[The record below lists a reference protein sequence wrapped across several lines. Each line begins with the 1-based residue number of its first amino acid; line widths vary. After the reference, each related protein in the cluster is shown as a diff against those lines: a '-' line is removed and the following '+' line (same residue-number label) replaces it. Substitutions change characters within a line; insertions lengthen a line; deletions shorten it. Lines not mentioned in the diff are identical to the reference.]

1 MSRASPHLRSSD
13 KRSSQTVD
21 HRLKR
26 RHIYHLTGYDP
37 IDCDAQYRRFARQLQ
52 QFERTWPARAIISEI
67 ARSSEQCRAWW
78 TVQAHGADW
87 QVEAVHE
94 LLLWGDIVRADLA
107 RPLPLRLGR
116 AALAYFDFI
125 ATGTLFRYFRANWRF
140 ALFALFPA
148 LLLSLFAAVAC
159 FLARMAVGCCGLA
172 GPQELMLGMTLAVAV
187 FFALLQW
194 PGRRWRAQHTLELWT
209 VAHDYVYGRRKDIEA
224 RLDRF
229 AELIVTRARKA
240 QVDEIVLVGHSMGAM
255 LALDLIDRALVKDPQ
270 LGRRGTAVCVLTVG
284 AIIPK
289 FTLHPAASSLRR
301 RIARV
306 VAEPSIA
313 WAEVQSRIDPMSFY
327 TFDPA
332 TLTRSGERLSGKPV
346 IRQVEMEQMLTPE
359 SYARYRLDY
368 MRLHYQ
374 PVMASEKR
382 APYDYFMMICGPA
395 RFRSWTV
402 SPRGLLDFLEADS
415 SPAGTYTQLSCCRPH
430 ASPPGWS
437 APGSGTHRV
446 DTGSQVPLA
455 IC

>member
-1 MSRASPHLRSSD
+1 MSSASPHLHSSD
-13 KRSSQTVD
+13 KQSSQTVD

-26 RHIYHLTGYDP
+26 RHVYHLTGYDP
-37 IDCDAQYRRFARQLQ
+37 IDCDAQYRRFTRQIQ
-52 QFERTWPARAIISEI
+52 QFERTWTARASISEI
-67 ARSSEQCRAWW
+67 MRSREQCCARW

-107 RPLPLRLGR
+107 RPLLLRLGR
-116 AALAYFDFI
+116 AAIAYCDFI
-125 ATGTLFRYFRANWRF
+125 ATGTMFRYFRANWRF
-140 ALFALFPA
+140 ALFALFPG

-159 FLARMAVGCCGLA
+159 CLARVAVGCCGLP
-172 GPQELMLGMTLAVAV
+172 GPQELLLGMIMAAVV

-209 VAHDYVYGRRKDIEA
+209 VARDYVYGRRKDIEA

-229 AELIVTRARKA
+229 AELIVTRAREA
-240 QVDEIVLVGHSMGAM
+240 QVDEILLVGHSMGAM
-255 LALDLIDRALVKDPQ
+255 LALDLIDRALARDPQ
-270 LGRRGTAVCVLTVG
+270 LGRCGTAVCVLTVG

-289 FTLHPAASSLRR
+289 FALHPAATSLRR

-313 WAEVQSRIDPMSFY
+313 WAEVQARIDPMSFY

-346 IRQVEMEQMLTPE
+346 IRHVEMEQVLTPE

-368 MRLHYQ
+368 FRLHYQ

-395 RFRSWTV
+395 LFRSWTV
-402 SPRGLLDFLEADS
+402 SPRGLLDFFGTDS
-415 SPAGTYTQLSCCRPH
+415 SPAGTYTP
-430 ASPPGWS
+430 
-437 APGSGTHRV
+437 
-446 DTGSQVPLA
+446 
-455 IC
+455 